1 MVITIFYVVMLV
13 NSLTLFSEFM
23 ILRCNNAKRLVLL
36 EVLLTRDP
44 VLEERF
50 RPYENNVM
58 VYNTI
63 TGGDAHY
70 NGI

>member
-1 MVITIFYVVMLV
+1 
-13 NSLTLFSEFM
+13 
-23 ILRCNNAKRLVLL
+23 
-36 EVLLTRDP
+36 VLLTRDP

-50 RPYENNVM
+50 RPYANNVM

-63 TGGDAHY
+63 TGGNAHY